1 MVTDSLFAS
10 MNTAEWILNF
20 AFHSLLVLFI
30 GWFFIK
36 LLRRKSAPLRSKI
49 SLVAMMALL
58 LLPFFSVA
66 YQSFDI
72 AFYKTSL
79 PFAGDS
85 RLSYLEQSDLERLA
99 VDEEQSTPASL
110 SKESTSDPKKSNKII
125 VFFQSI
131 LSRITTAHVINGV
144 GIIWLVGFLL
154 LLGRLFYG
162 ATSLNGFKKGLIK
175 IEDVRLD
182 NILRQAQKSFRL
194 RSLPEVYASKS
205 AKSPV
210 VLGIARPLIVLPQ
223 KVYRR
228 LSNKE
233 IRSILFHELSHIY
246 HRDQVTGVLQRIV
259 TALYW
264 WNPFV
269 HTLSTDFSKAREE
282 ISDNHAIMGNT
293 SREYA
298 ECLVNLA
305 EKTVLVNRL
314 PFLRGLAIPHI
325 PLKDRITQILSKERI
340 MATET
345 KKSTTLIILLG
356 FIVSLGLL
364 TGYKWTFASGKTEV
378 KAEIAHE
385 IGIKIQEEQKKEK
398 KKKKQEQ
405 AKEGEEQEK
414 KEGQIVEEERVEEGE
429 QAKEEERV
437 MEEQEVREI
446 EQVVE
451 GEQEKIEEQVKEE
464 ELDREEELSIQEAQ
478 EEVKKIEET
487 LRELSVEVSEF
498 KVDIEP
504 IELQEKALSEE
515 QEERIRKMLEELK
528 IKISEVKVNVEAIQC
543 QKKTLSAEEKEELR
557 KKLKE
562 LSVKISA
569 MDKEL
574 AYKIR
579 VNVTKG
585 LKLAQPI
592 IVDKAVDLKLAYPVR
607 TDGTVVLKLAR
618 PIIVDKAMNLKL
630 KPAVRIDRERDF
642 EVDVKGKVK
651 VDVKVKPVL
660 VVKATPE
667 FPDEAKEKG
676 IYGEVEVEGRTD
688 KEGNVISVKV
698 LKSAHKLLDEA
709 VIAAVKQ
716 WKYELPEYKG
726 KPYAITF
733 VVTVRF
739 SPKDKD
745 GNSWTVSIDS

>member
-1 MVTDSLFAS
+1 MAAGNLFTNMS
-10 MNTAEWILNF
+10 TAEWIVNL
-20 AFHSLLVLFI
+20 AFHSLLVLLMGWLFI
-30 GWFFIK
+30 WV
-36 LLRRKSAPLRSKI
+36 LRRKSAPLRSKI
-49 SLVAMMALL
+49 MFVTMLALL
-58 LLPFFSVA
+58 LLPLFSVT
-66 YQSFDI
+66 YLSFDI

-79 PFAGDS
+79 PFTGDS
-85 RLSYLEQSDLERLA
+85 RLSSSQFSDSEISVVA
-99 VDEEQSTPASL
+99 DEHNTPASL
-110 SKESTSDPKKSNKII
+110 PEESAASPEKHSNLG
-125 VFFQSI
+125 VLFQSI

-144 GIIWLVGFLL
+144 GIIWLLGFLL
-154 LLGRLFYG
+154 LLGRLLYG
-162 ATSLNGFKKGLIK
+162 ANSLNGFKKGLTK

-210 VLGIARPLIVLPQ
+210 VLGLARPLIVLPQ
-223 KVYRR
+223 RVYRK

-246 HRDQVTGVLQRIV
+246 HKDQVTGVLQRIV

-269 HTLSTDFSKAREE
+269 HNLSTDFSKAREE
-282 ISDNHAIMGNT
+282 ISDNYAIMGNT

-364 TGYKWTFASGKTEV
+364 TGHKLTFASGKTEI
-378 KAEIAHE
+378 KAEIVKEAAST
-385 IGIKIQEEQKKEK
+385 IQEKQEQEKE

-405 AKEGEEQEK
+405 AKEREK
-414 KEGQIVEEERVEEGE
+414 KEKQEELAEEKEQAQEGE
-429 QAKEEERV
+429 QAKEEEQV
-437 MEEQEVREI
+437 MEEQQI
-446 EQVVE
+446 KE
-451 GEQEKIEEQVKEE
+451 GEHAVEEEPEKMKEQMKEE
-464 ELDREEELSIQEAQ
+464 ELVIEEEFAIEEAQ
-478 EEVKKIEET
+478 EEVIKIEET

-498 KVDIEP
+498 NVDIEP
-504 IELQEKALSEE
+504 IELQEKALSAE

-528 IKISEVKVNVEAIQC
+528 IAISEVKLNVEAIQC

-569 MDKEL
+569 MNKEL
-574 AYKIR
+574 AHKVR
-579 VNVTKG
+579 V
-585 LKLAQPI
+585 
-592 IVDKAVDLKLAYPVR
+592 AVAKDLKLAHPIRVDV
-607 TDGTVVLKLAR
+607 TKDLKLAR
-618 PIIVDKAMNLKL
+618 SIRVDATKNLKLAHEFKFDKAIDLKL
-630 KPAVRIDRERDF
+630 KPGVRIDLERDF
-642 EVDVKGKVK
+642 EVDTEGNVS
-651 VDVKVKPVL
+651 VKVKPVI
-660 VVKATPE
+660 VVKVTPK
-667 FPDEAKEKG
+667 FPEEAKEKG
-676 IYGEVEVEGRTD
+676 IYGEVEVEGTTD

-698 LKSAHKLLDEA
+698 LKSGHKLLDEA

-733 VVTVRF
+733 VVTVHF
-739 SPKDKD
+739 SLKDKD
-745 GNSWTVSIDS
+745 KN